1 MERKLND
8 SPGRA
13 RGQASARR
21 CSESSRV
28 SSGPARRRFP
38 DHPPVCLAVTR
49 PVAFGELPLPDR
61 ESRLMRYAP
70 GLCAAF
76 FIALC
81 AASTAAA
88 TDLLITDAR
97 VYPAPGVAPVEN
109 GAVLVRDDRIVA
121 VGPASQIGA
130 GEDAVVIDADGG
142 TVLAGFWNSH
152 VHFTEQIGRA
162 HV

>member
-1 MERKLND
+1 MLLTVLVFVFKQKTAYEMRISD
-8 SPGRA
+8 WSSDVC
-13 RGQASARR
+13 SA
-21 CSESSRV
+21 
-28 SSGPARRRFP
+28 
-38 DHPPVCLAVTR
+38 DLAVTR

-88 TDLLITDAR
+88 TELLITDAR
-97 VYPAPGVAPVEN
+97 VYPAPGVAPIEN

-121 VGPASQIGA
+121 VGPSSPIVSGLDPFFIVA
-130 GEDAVVIDADGG
+130 DARPDFG
-142 TVLAGFWNSH
+142 SS
-152 VHFTEQIGRA
+152 
-162 HV
+162 

>member
-1 MERKLND
+1 MQKTAYELRISD
-8 SPGRA
+8 WS
-13 RGQASARR
+13 SDV
-21 CSESSRV
+21 CSS
-28 SSGPARRRFP
+28 
-38 DHPPVCLAVTR
+38 D
-49 PVAFGELPLPDR
+49 LPLPDR

-88 TDLLITDAR
+88 TELLITDAR
-97 VYPAPGVAPVEN
+97 VYPAPGVAPIEN

-121 VGPASQIGA
+121 VGPASEIGA

-142 TVLAGFWNSH
+142 AVLAGDRKSTRLNSSH
-152 VHFTEQIGRA
+152 
-162 HV
+162 